1 MDLLKIIDEGEKY
14 INQCSVNMKL
24 ALFPSRMHCQ
34 YNYRQTL
41 HK

>member
-24 ALFPSRMHCQ
+24 ARCQ
-34 YNYRQTL
+34 
-41 HK
+41 KA